1 VTPETQYTKSGDVNI
16 AYQVVGDRTL
26 DLVYVPG
33 WVSNVEG
40 AWEEPTHER
49 FLRRLARFSRLILFD
64 KRGTG
69 LSDPVPESRLPTLEE
84 RMDDVRA
91 VMDAAGSERAALF
104 GFSEGGNLSVLF
116 SATYPE
122 RTVALATF
130 GIFAKRLRT
139 PDYPWAPTAED
150 REREIEFVEREWGRE
165 MDLDVLAPSA
175 AQDPDFKRRLLSYL
189 RRSASPA
196 AAAALLRM
204 NTQIDIREVLPT
216 IHVPTLVLHRSND
229 LETNVEEGR
238 WIAGRI
244 PGAKFVELPGTDHL
258 PWVGDQ
264 DSLLDE
270 IEEFLTG
277 VRPGPE
283 EDRVLATVLFT
294 DIVGST
300 ERAVR
305 LGDRR
310 WRDLLEQHQG
320 AVRRELARWRGREV
334 DTAGDGFLATFDG
347 PARAIRCGL
356 AIATDALSVGLDV
369 RAGVHTGECELLGDK
384 VAGIAVHTGARV
396 AAMAEGGEVL
406 VSQTVKDLVAG
417 SGIELLE
424 RGEHE
429 FKGVPG
435 RWRVYAAAG

>member
-1 VTPETQYTKSGDVNI
+1 VPETQYARSGRINI
-16 AYQVVGDRTL
+16 AYQVVGEGPL

-91 VMDAAGSERAALF
+91 VMDAAESERAAVF

-116 SATYPE
+116 AATYPE
-122 RTVALATF
+122 RTVALVTF

-139 PDYPWAPTAED
+139 PDYPWAPTHED
-150 REREIEFVEREWGRE
+150 REREIELVEREWGRE
-165 MDLDVLAPSA
+165 MDLHILAPSA
-175 AQDPDFKRRLLSYL
+175 AKDPEFKRRLLSYL

-204 NTQIDIREVLPT
+204 NTDIDIREVLPV
-216 IHVPTLVLHRSND
+216 IHVPALVLHRAND
-229 LETNVEEGR
+229 LETNVDEGR

-244 PGAKFVELPGTDHL
+244 PGSKFVELSGADHL

-264 DSLLDE
+264 DAVLDE

-277 VRPGPE
+277 VRPIRE
-283 EDRVLATVLFT
+283 ADRVLATVLFT
-294 DIVGST
+294 DVVGST
-300 ERAVR
+300 EKAAK
-305 LGDRR
+305 LGDRP
-310 WRDLLEQHQG
+310 WRDLLEQHH
-320 AVRRELARWRGREV
+320 ASVRRELVRWRGHEV
-334 DTAGDGFLATFDG
+334 DTAGDGFFATFDG

-356 AIATDALSVGLDV
+356 AIAADARTIGLEV
-369 RAGVHTGECELLGDK
+369 RAGVHTGECELLGEK

-396 AAMAEGGEVL
+396 AALANGGEIL

-417 SGIELLE
+417 SGIEFHE
-424 RGEHE
+424 RGRHE

-435 RWRVYAAAG
+435 RWSVYAALG

>member
-1 VTPETQYTKSGDVNI
+1 MPETRYARTGGINI
-16 AYQVVGDRTL
+16 AYQVIGEGSL

-40 AWEEPTHER
+40 SWEEPTHER

-69 LSDPVPESRLPTLEE
+69 LSDPVAESSLPTLEE

-91 VMDAAGSERAALF
+91 VMDAAGSKRAALF
-104 GFSEGGNLSVLF
+104 GFSEGGNLSVLY
-116 SATYPE
+116 AVTYPE
-122 RTVALATF
+122 RTVALVTF

-139 PDYPWAPTAED
+139 PDYPWAPTPEQ
-150 REREIEFVEREWGRE
+150 RRREIELVEREWGRD

-175 AQDPDFKRRLLSYL
+175 AADPEFKRRLLSYL

-204 NTQIDIREVLPT
+204 NSEIDIRGILPAV
-216 IHVPTLVLHRSND
+216 HVPTLVLHRRND
-229 LETNVEEGR
+229 LEAKVEEGR
-238 WIAGRI
+238 WIAGNI
-244 PGAKFVELPGTDHL
+244 PGAKFVELGGSDHL

-264 DSLLDE
+264 DALLDE

-277 VRPGPE
+277 VRPIPE
-283 EDRVLATVLFT
+283 ADRVLATVLFT
-294 DIVGST
+294 DVVDST
-300 ERAVR
+300 ASAAK

-310 WRDLLEQHQG
+310 WRHLLGQHPPS
-320 AVRRELARWRGREV
+320 VRRELARWRGREV
-334 DTAGDGFLATFDG
+334 DTAGAGFLATFDG

-356 AIATDALSVGLDV
+356 AVAADARTIGLEV
-369 RAGVHTGECELLGDK
+369 RAGVHTGECELLGEK

-396 AAMAEGGEVL
+396 AALATGGEVL
-406 VSQTVKDLVAG
+406 VSQTVKDLVSG
-417 SGIELLE
+417 SGIEFQE
-424 RGEHE
+424 HGEHE

-435 RWRVYAAAG
+435 

>member
-1 VTPETQYTKSGDVNI
+1 MPETQYAKSGRINI
-16 AYQVVGDRTL
+16 AYQVVGGGPL

-69 LSDPVPESRLPTLEE
+69 LSDPVPESSLPTLEE

-91 VMDAAGSERAALF
+91 VMDAAESERAALF

-116 SATYPE
+116 AATHPD
-122 RTVALATF
+122 RTVALVTF

-139 PDYPWAPTAED
+139 PDYPWAPTRED
-150 REREIEFVEREWGRE
+150 RQREIELVEREWGRE
-165 MDLDVLAPSA
+165 MDLHILAPSA
-175 AQDPDFKRRLLSYL
+175 AKDPEFKRRLLSYL

-204 NTQIDIREVLPT
+204 NSDIDIREVLPV
-216 IHVPTLVLHRSND
+216 IHVPALVLHRTND
-229 LETNVEEGR
+229 LETKLDEGR

-244 PGAKFVELPGTDHL
+244 PDAKFVELPGADHL

-264 DSLLDE
+264 DAVLDE

-277 VRPGPE
+277 VRPIRE
-283 EDRVLATVLFT
+283 VDRVLATVLFT

-300 ERAVR
+300 EKAAK
-305 LGDRR
+305 LGDRP
-310 WRDLLEQHQG
+310 WRDLLEQHH
-320 AVRRELARWRGREV
+320 ASVRRELARWRGQEV

-356 AIATDALSVGLDV
+356 AIAADARTIDLEV
-369 RAGVHTGECELLGDK
+369 RAGVHTGECELLGGK

-396 AAMAEGGEVL
+396 AALANGGEIL

-417 SGIELLE
+417 SGIEFRQ
-424 RGEHE
+424 RGRHE

-435 RWRVYAAAG
+435 RWSIYAAVG